1 MLNRMRENFLLL
13 EVKKYLFMEGISKE
27 MKEKMLDEVGAKARQ
42 ALKNGKI
49 SNEFFYKYFF
59 VFHKGQK
66 YWKVHKRSFEE
77 NFKKVLTDQGLS
89 DILQSR

>member
-1 MLNRMRENFLLL
+1 MLNKMRENFLLL
-13 EVKKYLFMEGISKE
+13 EVKKYLFMKGISND
-27 MKEKMLDEVGAKARQ
+27 MKEKMLNEVSARAIQ

-66 YWKVHKRSFEE
+66 YWQVHKHE
-77 NFKKVLTDQGLS
+77 FKKVFKKDLTD
-89 DILQSR
+89 